1 MGVLIEGDPRRER
14 TYTIAE
20 VSAATGIRRNT
31 LHTRRALLK
40 IPASGTYTYDQIKRI
55 VNVKH
60 PGRRVKTLQSNVDR
74 LKKQLKEDGML

>member
-1 MGVLIEGDPRRER
+1 MGALIEGDPRRER

-31 LHTRRALLK
+31 LHSRRNMLG
-40 IPASGTYTYDQIKRI
+40 IPATRVYTYDQ
-55 VNVKH
+55 VKQMVKS
-60 PGRRVKTLQSNVDR
+60 PARRNKVIAGNVDR

>member
-1 MGVLIEGDPRRER
+1 MGTLLEGDPRREK

-55 VNVKH
+55 VKH